1 MASTISRV
9 KAPTLVIE
17 ADEEQFVPG
26 QAQEL
31 YKQLGSRKKLL
42 TFTVA
47 EGAQFHCEPMAP
59 QLRNEVMFN
68 WLEDTLG

>member
-59 QLRNEVMFN
+59 QLRNELMFN

>member
-26 QAQEL
+26 QAQQL
-31 YKQLGSRKKLL
+31 YEQLTSRKKLL

-59 QLRNEVMFN
+59 QLRNELMFN